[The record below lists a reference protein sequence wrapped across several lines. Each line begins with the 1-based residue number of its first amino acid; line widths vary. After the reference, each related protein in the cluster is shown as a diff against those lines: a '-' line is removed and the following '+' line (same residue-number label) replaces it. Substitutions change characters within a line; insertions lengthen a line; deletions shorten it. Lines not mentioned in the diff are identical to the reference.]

1 MGGTRHCPQCG
12 EEYSD
17 TYKRCPFC
25 EEDEAIRTGKPLRRK
40 GGKRLESRRRGGVG
54 GVMLLVSAVIIMMVV
69 GYVFFGDEAE
79 DMLGIRADP
88 EDGPDVSQV
97 IQINDAPDSVPNAPV
112 GSQKSVPEDGA
123 EGEDAG
129 AAPETGSMGADGEQD
144 AGIDAQSDGQDAAG
158 DDGSQEPQPLAISQE
173 SMTINAG
180 ETARL
185 TTTGGTG
192 AVVWATS
199 NEHIATVDGGAV
211 TGAAGGTVN
220 ITATA
225 GEETVVCQVTINGE
239 PWVSDAK
246 LSLNKTDFTLP
257 SGDPD
262 VQMVVRGTDSPVT
275 WSSNKTGVVT
285 ISESGVVKRVG
296 KGTAEITASV
306 DGQTLTCIVR
316 CP

>member
-25 EEDEAIRTGKPLRRK
+25 EEEEALRTGKPLRRK
-40 GGKRLESRRRGGVG
+40 GGKRLENRHRGGVG
-54 GVMLLVSAVIIMMVV
+54 GVMLLVSAVVILMVV
-69 GYVFFGDEAE
+69 GYIFFGDEAE
-79 DMLGIRADP
+79 DMLGIRTDP
-88 EDGPDVSQV
+88 EDGGGVTQV
-97 IQINDAPDSVPNAPV
+97 IQINDSPDSVPNAPT
-112 GSQKSVPEDGA
+112 GGQKSTPEGGA
-123 EGEDAG
+123 EDAG
-129 AAPETGSMGADGEQD
+129 AAPETDGTDAGADAGADGQGDSQD
-144 AGIDAQSDGQDAAG
+144 ALPEDSEG
-158 DDGSQEPQPLAISQE
+158 PQPLAISQE

-239 PWVSDAK
+239 PWVSDVK

-262 VQMVVRGTDSPVT
+262 VQMKVKGTDSPVT
-275 WSSNKTGVVT
+275 WTSNKTSVVT
-285 ISESGVVKRVG
+285 VSESGVVKRVG